1 MNVTLRGW
9 IEINQLEPGFRELK
23 ATIQAKR
30 DDYARSALQLGD
42 TEVDKAKVIA
52 LDWVIEHV
60 LTVKDGEVGTDAD
73 TN

>member
-1 MNVTLRGW
+1 MNETLKGW
-9 IEINQLEPGFRELK
+9 IEINQLEPGFKELK

-30 DDYARSALQLGD
+30 DDYARSALNLGD

-52 LDWVIEHV
+52 LNWVIEHV
-60 LTVKDGEVGTDAD
+60 LTLKEEEAGTDAD